1 MPHTANRLRQLLEEL
16 QRAQHESG
24 DVASQARQDLAGAIS
39 GSDLRPVGAARSQRK
54 KKAGKKKR

>member
-1 MPHTANRLRQLLEEL
+1 MPNTANRLRQLLEEL
-16 QRAQHESG
+16 QRVQHESG
-24 DVASQARQDLAGAIS
+24 DAASHARQELAGVIA